1 MRLLRQ
7 SDAQLFAGWGDH
19 NSISDESILCKIGN
33 LADAA
38 ASLLKVMKGVGLI
51 CSMTLIPVICFLQEN
66 ERTNSKNVSIIANFF
81 CYLPH

>member
-19 NSISDESILCKIGN
+19 DSISDESILRKIDY

-38 ASLLKVMKGVGLI
+38 AALLKVMKGWG
-51 CSMTLIPVICFLQEN
+51 
-66 ERTNSKNVSIIANFF
+66 
-81 CYLPH
+81 